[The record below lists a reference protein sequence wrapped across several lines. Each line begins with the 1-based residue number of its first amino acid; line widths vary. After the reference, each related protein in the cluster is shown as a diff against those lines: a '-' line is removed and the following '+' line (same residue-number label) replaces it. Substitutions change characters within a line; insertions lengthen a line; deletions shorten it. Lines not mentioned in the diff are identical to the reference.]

1 MDTQLAPPINGWE
14 SYVSKAIEDLKV
26 KYPKLNLSQIAMKIN
41 LNRSTLTRIINEG
54 IKPQLDNYIKII
66 IGSGNGEMINEALA
80 AYDESLAASSNNV
93 YKVALSEKN
102 RVFTDQEMEKILD
115 EGDNLIIYVL
125 ALKENGTNAD
135 EICHVL
141 GTKGIEAMNDM
152 IDLGLLSND
161 SNIVKTT
168 STNKIIMRSFD
179 GLRKRIKTYSQF
191 YRPSHAY
198 RDRNYIHTLTEGM
211 NEDGI
216 KKMQTLHRNF
226 HHEMVKIIRS
236 PENQGDIPMFS
247 VAFCDSLTSI
257 DYKFN
262 LEILQ

>member
-80 AYDESLAASSNNV
+80 AYDESLVTNSNRIYEV
-93 YKVALSEKN
+93 SRREKN
-102 RVFTDQEMEKILD
+102 KVFTDEEMEKILD
-115 EGDNLIIYVL
+115 EGDNLIIYLL
-125 ALKENGTNAD
+125 ALKENGTNID
-135 EICHVL
+135 EIHHVL
-141 GTKGIEAMNDM
+141 GSKGLEAMNDL
-152 IDLGLLSND
+152 IDFGLIQRNHQAVTSIPQERV
-161 SNIVKTT
+161 IV
-168 STNKIIMRSFD
+168 RSVESMK
-179 GLRKRIKTYSQF
+179 KRIKTYSQF
-191 YRPSHAY
+191 YRPAHAFTG
-198 RDRNYIHTLTEGM
+198 RNYIHSLSEGL
-211 NEDGI
+211 NEEGI
-216 KKMQTLHRNF
+216 KKITDLHRNF
-226 HHEMVKIIRS
+226 HQQLVNVIRS

-257 DYKFN
+257 DYKFSQ
-262 LEILQ
+262 EILQ

>member
-14 SYVSKAIEDLKV
+14 SYVSKAIEDLKA

-66 IGSGNGEMINEALA
+66 MGSGNGNIINEALV
-80 AYDESLAASSNNV
+80 AYDESLASNDNIYKVSRGEKNNV
-93 YKVALSEKN
+93 FTSE
-102 RVFTDQEMEKILD
+102 EMERILD

-125 ALKENGTNAD
+125 ALKENGTNVD
-135 EICHVL
+135 EIHHVL
-141 GTKGIEAMNDM
+141 GAKGLEAMNDLIDIGLIQRKNQM
-152 IDLGLLSND
+152 IFP
-161 SNIVKTT
+161 TPT
-168 STNKIIMRSFD
+168 EKIIIRSVE
-179 GLRKRIKTYSQF
+179 GLRRRIKTYAQF

-198 RDRNYIHTLTEGM
+198 TGRNYIHTLTEGL
-211 NEDGI
+211 NEEGI
-216 KKMQTLHRNF
+216 KKMTDLHRNF
-226 HHEMVKIIRS
+226 HKEMVSIIRS

-257 DYKFN
+257 DYKFHQ
-262 LEILQ
+262 EILQ